1 MTRFYFF
8 KNRKNVCKFE
18 FNYLID
24 TFKNHT
30 NLNIGMETQTKPEK
44 NTGFFFVCLNDL
56 VFPLKNKPT

>member
-30 NLNIGMETQTKPEK
+30 NLNIGMETQTEPEK
-44 NTGFFFVCLNDL
+44 NTGFFCLFV
-56 VFPLKNKPT
+56 